1 MCFHCI
7 VSVKRL
13 RRAQSPNIQ
22 KLLEGKIIVYLFR
35 ITADLHICLDIG
47 VEKAFP
53 GRQENSGGIAAGAVQ
68 QPAVKLEQQRNQST
82 SLGQFIEHTKRDV
95 WGFIN
100 ILVHLAF
107 SASIVFSLPSTTY
120 KFLRFNQFSQSA
132 CFEQRT
138 ALCGV
143 IFLLFQRCEAYQSK
157 SLISQFSQINAIKQL
172 YELLQCSGQHTGLQ
186 IPQTSVRIRIGA
198 LLQLFP
204 KLYIRCSFIL
214 I

>member
-100 ILVHLAF
+100 ILVHLAIF
-107 SASIVFSLPSTTY
+107 GQYSILPT
-120 KFLRFNQFSQSA
+120 FHNLQVPA
-132 CFEQRT
+132 
-138 ALCGV
+138 
-143 IFLLFQRCEAYQSK
+143 FQLIQSK
-157 SLISQFSQINAIKQL
+157 CMLRATDSLVWRYFL
-172 YELLQCSGQHTGLQ
+172 
-186 IPQTSVRIRIGA
+186 V
-198 LLQLFP
+198 
-204 KLYIRCSFIL
+204 IL
-214 I
+214 KM